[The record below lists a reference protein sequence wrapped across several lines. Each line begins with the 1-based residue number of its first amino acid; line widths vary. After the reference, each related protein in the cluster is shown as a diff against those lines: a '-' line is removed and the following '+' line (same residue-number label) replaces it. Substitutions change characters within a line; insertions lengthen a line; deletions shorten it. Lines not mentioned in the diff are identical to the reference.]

1 HGPIAL
7 SSTMMK
13 NTSAWIDISVPLHP
27 AMVVWPGD
35 APPRFERV
43 AAIALGAPNNTT
55 AASFCLHTGTHVDA
69 PLHCLEGGAGV
80 ERMPLEA
87 TIGPARIIGIRTRR
101 AITAADLQAHRI
113 RRGERILF
121 KTHNSALW
129 RSAEFSRDY
138 VHLAKDAAELLAARG
153 VRTVGIDYLSI
164 GAPNEEGGAVHRI
177 LLRAGVWIIEGLD
190 LSRIP
195 PGRYEL
201 VCLPLR
207 VPGADGAPARAA
219 VRRAG
224 KRNRLVQSEGGLL

>member
-1 HGPIAL
+1 
-7 SSTMMK
+7 MK
-13 NTSAWIDISVPLHP
+13 NTSAWLDISVPLHP
-27 AMVVWPGD
+27 AMLVWPGD
-35 APPRFERV
+35 PPPRFERV
-43 AAIALGAPNNTT
+43 TAIALGEPNNTT

-87 TIGPARIIGIRTRR
+87 MIGPARIIGLRARR
-101 AITAADLQAHRI
+101 AITAADLKAHRI

-121 KTHNSALW
+121 KTRNSALW

-153 VRTVGIDYLSI
+153 VRTGGIDYLSI

-177 LLRAGVWIIEGLD
+177 LLGTGVWIIEGLD
-190 LSRIP
+190 LSRLA

-224 KRNRLVQSEGGLL
+224 RRSRLA